1 MKTSSELGPIVPTPD
16 NKSGKINFTLAIE
29 SLKELQYKFED
40 IRQVYLSIK
49 QKNKKLYEEIQREF
63 NKKKRDFRAKE
74 NEKVTELEKAAKESQ
89 KISQGDKVKKR
100 KGRKGMP
107 KVFVSEDESD
117 VSVDEGP
124 DENELYF
131 K

>member
-1 MKTSSELGPIVPTPD
+1 M
-16 NKSGKINFTLAIE
+16 
-29 SLKELQYKFED
+29 
-40 IRQVYLSIK
+40 YLSIK